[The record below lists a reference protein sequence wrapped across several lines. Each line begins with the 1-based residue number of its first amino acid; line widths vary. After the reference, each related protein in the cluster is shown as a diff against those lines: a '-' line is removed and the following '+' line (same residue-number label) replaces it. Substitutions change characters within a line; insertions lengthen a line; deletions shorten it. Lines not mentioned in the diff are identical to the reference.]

1 MSHVH
6 GSNLFRRRRLFQKR
20 IDRFMVNSVEEILK
34 FRESLIQKRSQ
45 LNLCRST
52 LLHKYLTET
61 TEVLEVH
68 EINILLII
76 EPMRLHHKGLGNQKR
91 VNAIRFCLANVVF
104 SHGRRLDRI
113 NDTNMKMPGNEEFDK
128 VIAVVSR

>member
-1 MSHVH
+1 
-6 GSNLFRRRRLFQKR
+6 
-20 IDRFMVNSVEEILK
+20 MVNSVEEILK

-45 LNLCRST
+45 LNLCRGT

-76 EPMRLHHKGLGNQKR
+76 EPMRLHHKGSGNQKH

-113 NDTNMKMPGNEEFDK
+113 TNMKMSGNEEFDK
-128 VIAVVSR
+128 VIAVVSH